1 VQSNGDELRRAI
13 EQLAIGPFIMT
24 AAHESK
30 RAGLMVTSVQKCAEE
45 PLLICV
51 ASRKGHVIE
60 PLIRDSRRF
69 VVCRVP
75 ADDRI
80 AARKFGLFRPV
91 EERGDPFDSLDVC
104 TLAGRAPVL
113 RRSELAF
120 ECEVCRHFDLE
131 ADHELYVG
139 LVLAARVGPG

>member
-1 VQSNGDELRRAI
+1 VQRTGDELRRAI
-13 EQLAIGPFIMT
+13 SQLAVGSFIMT
-24 AAHESK
+24 AAHENK
-30 RAGLMVTSVQKCAEE
+30 RAGLMVASVQKCAEE
-45 PLLICV
+45 PLLLCV

-60 PLIRDSRRF
+60 TLIRDSHRF

-75 ADDRI
+75 PDDRI
-80 AARKFGLFRPV
+80 AARKFAPIRLA

-104 TLAGRAPVL
+104 TLMGRAPVL

-139 LVLAARVGPG
+139 LVLAARMGPG